1 MSSDG
6 GILVGRSADACDT
19 SSDVAANLVMRSRL
33 SIAILPP
40 DLIHGPGDEA
50 CSRRVVPLVSRTRD
64 RPFSVRLVSGGRL
77 VRDEAGASQERAT
90 SKFPDVRQ
98 RQRQPSD
105 SGIIGNPASFISPI

>member
-40 DLIHGPGDEA
+40 DLIHGP